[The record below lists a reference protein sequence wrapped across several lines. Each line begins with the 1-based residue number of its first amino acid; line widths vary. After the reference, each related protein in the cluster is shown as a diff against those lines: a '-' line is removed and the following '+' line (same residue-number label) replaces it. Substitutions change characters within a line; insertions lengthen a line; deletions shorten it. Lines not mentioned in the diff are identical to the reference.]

1 MKKIHWPWQDD
12 KKAEPAASGCG
23 KGGAVP
29 IMNAAGQGRF
39 TTDTEMLALCRSIDN
54 LDPAHAPKVVQFI
67 GIKGKEGVSTVVR
80 ELAVAATRL
89 LKKRVLI
96 LDAAHHAPS
105 QHTHFGL
112 EEPNGWIEAI
122 ANSDPVTRAC
132 YPVLEE
138 DQTLHLSP
146 IAPKASFPHWCADG
160 AALDPLFRGLKQ
172 SFDLVLVDSAPALLS
187 ADALTTCRFCDG
199 VILVFAAEGSWR
211 LAEAARTTIA
221 EHGGSIL
228 GVVFNKRT
236 FHIPECIY
244 KRLY

>member
-1 MKKIHWPWQDD
+1 MKMIHWPWQDKND
-12 KKAEPAASGCG
+12 VKPDACSFEEQGAAPLKNTDGW
-23 KGGAVP
+23 
-29 IMNAAGQGRF
+29 GRF

-54 LDPAHAPKVVQFI
+54 LVPAHAPRVIQFI

-80 ELAVAATRL
+80 ELAVAATRM

-105 QHTHFGL
+105 QHAHFGL
-112 EEPNGWIEAI
+112 EEPYGWIEAI
-122 ANSDPVTRAC
+122 ADGKPVTRAC
-132 YPVLEE
+132 YPVEAEE
-138 DQTLHLSP
+138 QSLHLAP
-146 IAPKASFPHWCADG
+146 IAPNASLPHWCADG
-160 AALDPLFRGLKQ
+160 ATLAPLFRGLKE
-172 SFDLVLVDSAPALLS
+172 SFDLVLIDSAPALLS
-187 ADALTTCRFCDG
+187 ADTLATSRFCDG

-211 LAEAARTTIA
+211 LADAAKMRIA
-221 EHGGSIL
+221 EHGGAIL

>member
-1 MKKIHWPWQDD
+1 MKTIHWPWQDNTNVEPEPCD
-12 KKAEPAASGCG
+12 CMEQDAGAMKNAERS
-23 KGGAVP
+23 
-29 IMNAAGQGRF
+29 GRF
-39 TTDTEMLALCRSIDN
+39 TTDNEMLAICRSIDII
-54 LDPAHAPKVVQFI
+54 DPAHAPRVIQFI

-80 ELAVAATRL
+80 ELAVAAARM

-105 QHTHFGL
+105 QHAHFGL
-112 EEPNGWIEAI
+112 DARYGWIEAI
-122 ANSDPVTRAC
+122 ANGDPATKAC
-132 YPVLEE
+132 YPVEAEE
-138 DQTLHLSP
+138 QPLHLAP
-146 IAPKASFPHWCADG
+146 IARNASLPNWCADG
-160 AALDPLFRGLKQ
+160 ASLDRLFRGLKEN
-172 SFDLVLVDSAPALLS
+172 FDLVLVDSAPALLS

-211 LAEAARTTIA
+211 LAEAAKMRIA

-236 FHIPECIY
+236 FHIPEFIY

>member
-1 MKKIHWPWQDD
+1 MKMIHWPWKDNSKGDPEACNFKEQGVGSM
-12 KKAEPAASGCG
+12 KKADRS
-23 KGGAVP
+23 
-29 IMNAAGQGRF
+29 GRF
-39 TTDTEMLALCRSIDN
+39 TTDTEMLALCRSIDD
-54 LDPAHAPKVVQFI
+54 LVPTHAPRVIQFI
-67 GIKGKEGVSTVVR
+67 GIKGNEGVSTVVR
-80 ELAVAATRL
+80 ELAVATARL

-112 EEPNGWIEAI
+112 EERHGWIEAI
-122 ANSDPVTRAC
+122 ANGEPVTRAC
-132 YPVLEE
+132 YPVEEE
-138 DQTLHLSP
+138 DQSLHLSP
-146 IAPKASFPHWCADG
+146 IAPNASLPHWCADG
-160 AALDPLFRGLKQ
+160 ASLDPLFRGLKE

-187 ADALTTCRFCDG
+187 ADTLATCRFCDG

-211 LAEAARTTIA
+211 LAEAAKARIA